1 MRFFIKTKYLIF
13 ILLIFLFS
21 TKEVFAKED
30 KILYSKQNISNY
42 LSGIVLLSQNK
53 IEDSFKYLDKVNLL
67 EDKHDTFNVQYI
79 RTLVLLGKFDK
90 AIDFSKSVW
99 KKENFYFEADLLI
112 GLDYFIKEDY
122 VSAEKYFSRLN
133 KISKYNLIFD
143 DFFGNIFISWIKA
156 IEGNKNDSFE
166 FLDAVPEHFDN
177 LKLIQESFLE
187 CYFDSDKTPDA
198 FEKLIDRNG
207 SNFSRYDFFLL
218 NYYLSKKKIEVGKK
232 LINEK
237 IKFDDP
243 NILIKQSKIFFNN
256 KKYKKITNYF
266 NCKDPK
272 DVIAEIFYV
281 ISNLY
286 SSEKLY
292 KLSNFYLNLS
302 FFLNDKFSPNKKLL
316 AENLFFQKR
325 YNESKKIY
333 NSIKSIGSIY
343 SWYASKSIAS
353 VSLITHDKEYSV
365 SKLKKAFGKL
375 PSHNFEHYYELA
387 NFYKDNELFEDAIK
401 YYSLA
406 LENIEQSHY
415 LVSKILDRR
424 GTSFERLGKWTQA
437 EKDLKE
443 SLKISP
449 DQPYVLNYLAYS
461 WIEKRINI
469 DESFTM
475 LNKAVSLKQN
485 DPYITDSLGW
495 AYFIKGNYINAE
507 KFLQRAVKLLPLDP
521 IVNDHYGDALWMLNR
536 KIQARY
542 FWNYVLSLDN
552 AEQKLK
558 DVITK
563 KLIFGVPKKL

>member
-21 TKEVFAKED
+21 AKEVFAKED

-42 LSGIVLLSQNK
+42 LSGIVLLNQNK

-67 EDKHDTFNVQYI
+67 EDKHDIFNVQYI

-156 IEGNKNDSFE
+156 IEGNKNDSFK
-166 FLDAVPEHFDN
+166 FLDKVPEHFNN

-187 CYFDSDKTPDA
+187 CYFDSDKTSDA

-218 NYYLSKKKIEVGKK
+218 NYYLSKKKINVAEK

-266 NCKDPK
+266 NCEDPK

-286 SSEKLY
+286 SSEELY
-292 KLSNFYLNLS
+292 QLSNFYLNLS

-316 AENLFFQKR
+316 AENLFFLKR
-325 YNESKKIY
+325 YSESKKIY
-333 NSIKSIGSIY
+333 NSIKSIGPVY
-343 SWYASKSIAS
+343 SWYASKSIAR

-365 SKLKKAFGKL
+365 SKLKKEFGKL

-387 NFYKDNELFEDAIK
+387 NFYKDNEHFEDAIK

-406 LENIEQSHY
+406 LENIDQNHY

-424 GTSFERLGKWTQA
+424 GTSFERLGKWIKA

-469 DESFTM
+469 EESFTM

-507 KFLQRAVKLLPLDP
+507 KFLQKAVKLLPLDP
-521 IVNDHYGDALWMLNR
+521 IVNDHYGDVLWMLNR

-542 FWNYVLSLDN
+542 FWNYVLTLDN

-558 DVITK
+558 NDIAK
-563 KLIFGVPKKL
+563 KLVFGISKKL